1 MNIGIIGFGQLGQ
14 FAAKH
19 LKNHADIFAADKF
32 NKRKEAKQLGVNFV
46 PLKQAASKDIVIVA
60 VPINQFENI
69 FKEIKDS
76 FKKGALVLDVCS
88 VKVKPAKIMK
98 RLSPKDIE
106 IIAAHPLFG
115 PQSGADGIQGLKI
128 VLCPIRTKRLEKVKR
143 FLETKLR
150 LKVIVAAPEE
160 HDKQMAET
168 AILSHFIGR
177 ILVNM
182 DIKQQNI
189 TEPSFS
195 KLLELKNML
204 KEDSIELFKDIQKNN
219 PFAKKI
225 RNKFIEEALHLNQ
238 AFEER

>member
-1 MNIGIIGFGQLGQ
+1 MQIGIIGFGQLGQ

-19 LKNHADIFAADKF
+19 LKNHAEIFAADKF
-32 NKRKEAKQLGVNFV
+32 NKRKQAKKLGINFV
-46 PLKQAASKDIVIVA
+46 PIKKAASKDIVIVS
-60 VPINQFENI
+60 VPINQFEST

-98 RLSPKDIE
+98 KLAPKETE

-115 PQSGADGIQGLKI
+115 PQSGANGIKGLKV
-128 VLCPIRTKRLEKVKR
+128 VLCPIRTKNLEKIKK
-143 FLETKLR
+143 FLENKLK
-150 LKVIVAAPEE
+150 LHVIVATPEE
-160 HDKQMAET
+160 HDKSMAKT

-177 ILVNM
+177 ALVNLN
-182 DIKQQNI
+182 IKQQNI

-195 KLLELKNML
+195 KLLELKEML

-219 PFAKKI
+219 PFAKKT
-225 RNKFIEEALHLNQ
+225 RNRFMEEALCLNQ
-238 AFEER
+238 AFEEK